1 MMRWEY
7 HVEIIH
13 TDALDDVLTVR
24 GQQGWE
30 GWAIT
35 ASVDQ
40 LALTYMTL
48 YMKRPIE
55 EGNDA

>member
-7 HVEIIH
+7 NIELVAV
-13 TDALDDVLTVR
+13 DALEDVLTVR

-30 GWAIT
+30 GWALS
-35 ASVDQ
+35 ASMSP
-40 LALTYMTL
+40 LSIPYMTL

-55 EGNDA
+55 EGNYA